1 MLDFICLQ
9 LRQND
14 GAIGR
19 KEVMTMEA
27 PRCETIAIDAK
38 RAKEIEQVVD
48 TIPTLEIGKLFKVL
62 SDATR
67 LRIAYALTVE
77 DELCVCDVSASVDCS
92 IATASHHLRTLL
104 KQGLVKYRKEGK
116 VVYYSL
122 DDYHVSS
129 LVHLAM
135 EHVNEGKATH

>member
-1 MLDFICLQ
+1 M
-9 LRQND
+9 
-14 GAIGR
+14 
-19 KEVMTMEA
+19 VVEA
-27 PRCETIAIDAK
+27 PRCETIAID
-38 RAKEIEQVVD
+38 RARAEEIGNVVD
-48 TIPTLEIGKLFKVL
+48 TIPTTDIGKLFKVL

-77 DELCVCDVSASVDCS
+77 VELCVCDVSASVDCS

-122 DDYHVSS
+122 DDHHVSS

-135 EHVNEGKATH
+135 EHVNEGKALSTE